1 MSFRPRLSDLVL
13 PVEGASEAVVDS
25 CCFEAFHS
33 QPAEL
38 LGFFG
43 GNLGLYFV
51 MYVPH
56 KFIVK
61 VPLLGIVI

>member
-1 MSFRPRLSDLVL
+1 M
-13 PVEGASEAVVDS
+13 DS

-56 KFIVK
+56 KLIVK
-61 VPLLGIVI
+61 APLVSVVLKKH